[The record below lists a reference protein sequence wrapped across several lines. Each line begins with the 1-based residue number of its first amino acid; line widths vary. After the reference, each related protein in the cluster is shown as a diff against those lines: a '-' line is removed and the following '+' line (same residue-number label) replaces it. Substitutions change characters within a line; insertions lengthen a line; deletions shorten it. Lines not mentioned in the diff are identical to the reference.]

1 MSQPRWSMFGTTW
14 ILAMMQMMLIGM
26 PLYAQ
31 RPDLPPGTIVGA
43 KSPELIPDSTA
54 FRLVFLSLR
63 APESP
68 SATDL
73 KKQSSRLKHIGFSD
87 DDAVAAK
94 NIIDDFGTAYDDWQT
109 KFRQTSSSIDIPTA
123 KSERDAIVQETL
135 GRVMKQLSPAGAAK
149 LAQYVQAAKVRMVV
163 HE

>member
-1 MSQPRWSMFGTTW
+1 MSQRRWCVSGTTW
-14 ILAMMQMMLIGM
+14 ILAMMLIGM

-31 RPDLPPGTIVGA
+31 RPDLPPGTIDGA
-43 KSPELIPDSTA
+43 KTPELIPDSTA

-73 KKQSSRLKHIGFSD
+73 KKQSSRLRHIGFSD
-87 DDAVAAK
+87 DDALAAK
-94 NIIDDFGTAYDDWQT
+94 NIISDFGTAYDDWQR
-109 KFRQTSSSIDIPTA
+109 KFSQTNSSLDVSNA
-123 KSERDAIVQETL
+123 RSERETIVQETL
-135 GRVMKQLSPAGAAK
+135 GRIMKELSPVGAAR
-149 LAQYVQAAKVRMVV
+149 LAQYVQAAKARMVV

>member
-14 ILAMMQMMLIGM
+14 ILAMMLIGI

-31 RPDLPPGTIVGA
+31 RPDLPPGTIDGA

-63 APESP
+63 APTSP
-68 SATDL
+68 NATDL
-73 KKQSSRLKHIGFSD
+73 KKQSSLLKHIGFSD

-94 NIIDDFGTAYDDWQT
+94 NIINDFGTAYDDWQR
-109 KFRQTSSSIDIPTA
+109 KFRQTSSSIDVPNA
-123 KSERDAIVQETL
+123 RSERETIVQETL
-135 GRVMKQLSPAGAAK
+135 GRVMKQLSPVGAAQ
-149 LAQYVQAAKVRMVV
+149 LAQYVQAAKARMVV